1 MSGFN
6 HVRSYYIGLFDQNQ
20 AGTAHAVQGQRP
32 PPPPSSHDGKF
43 VDTAFP
49 PTRETVY
56 NKSPEF
62 DSKGQKTLPGAKEE
76 DDDDDDEDDDEE
88 EEDEEEEEEEEDEE
102 PEVVWQR
109 PEQFYHGHNY
119 KLFEGKIE
127 PNDINQGALGNCWF
141 LCSIASL
148 AGTVPTLS

>member
-6 HVRSYYIGLFDQNQ
+6 QVGSFFIGVFDQNHQ
-20 AGTAHAVQGQRP
+20 GTAHAVQGQRP
-32 PPPPSSHDGKF
+32 PPPPTSHDGKF
-43 VDTAFP
+43 VDSAFP
-49 PTRETVY
+49 PTQETVY

-62 DSKGQKTLPGAKEE
+62 DSKGQKRAKGEDDDEE
-76 DDDDDDEDDDEE
+76 DDDDEDEDEDEEAEGGEE
-88 EEDEEEEEEEEDEE
+88 EEQ
-102 PEVVWQR
+102 PEVIWQR
-109 PEQFYHGHNY
+109 PEQFYQGHNY

-148 AGTVPTLS
+148 AGW